1 MPTIAGWITGEQV
14 PQETIA
20 ETLNSMGEVLAR
32 HGGQPASMVEPGIGL
47 IAFSDPAYAM
57 HQNDEPPVLDLVPD
71 RRTLVYHRPLSGMHP
86 LYYVNNWPAEGN
98 ILFASEIKALLSVG
112 VPRRLHLAALDA
124 LLRYGFIPAPW
135 TVFQDISVVPAGSIL
150 RWQRAKTVLNHAS
163 DYRLDDPFP
172 QADLLEHSLEIL
184 EDATRNLLPPHD
196 DIVALT
202 GGSRSSAL
210 ATLLAAQHTNS
221 PFHVATLGYKNSLR
235 ARIWRE
241 AERIADACQR
251 PFLAVTGVD
260 QAEFWI
266 AALVASETPAID
278 TRNLAIHQLLHSVSE
293 ETGARVAM
301 SGLGGHMLSNGSL
314 HAVAATASSPVD
326 EHNVLKQYQLN
337 LRKQRLALTN
347 AGSQLWSQEAIA
359 RLREEEAWEKT
370 LHARKLARQAAKFSN
385 QAQSCFYL
393 DAHLRMPDL
402 LVGPFQQLA
411 TQEHIAVRSPFL
423 HPDVI
428 DMLTRL
434 PTTLEDGTA
443 KSHLVSALVERYLP
457 GPQAVSTQP
466 LSSPTESLLKIDSSE
481 ILQQTL
487 SASAIRSAGIFD
499 TEKVEELIKQRED
512 ANSRCA
518 LIWVFTTQLL
528 CQLFG
533 VTL

>member
-1 MPTIAGWITGEQV
+1 MPTLAGWITGEQV

-20 ETLNSMGEVLAR
+20 ETLTTMGEVLGR
-32 HGGQPASMVEPGIGL
+32 HGGQPANMIETGIGL
-47 IAFSDPAYAM
+47 MAFSDPAYAM
-57 HQNDEPPVLDLVPD
+57 HKNDEPPVLDLVPD

-98 ILFASEIKALLSVG
+98 ILFASEIKALLAVG

-135 TVFQDISVVPAGSIL
+135 TMFQDISVVPAGSIL

-163 DYRLDDPFP
+163 DYRFDDPFS

-184 EDATRNLLPPHD
+184 EDATHNLLPPHE

-202 GGSRSSAL
+202 GGGRPSAL
-210 ATLLAAQHTNS
+210 ATLLAAQQTNA

-260 QAEFWI
+260 QAEFWV
-266 AALVASETPAID
+266 AALAGSETPAVD
-278 TRNLAIHQLLHSVSE
+278 TRSLALHQLLHSVST
-293 ETGARVAM
+293 ETEARVAI
-301 SGLGGHMLSNGSL
+301 SGLGGHTLFNAAL
-314 HAVAATASSPVD
+314 NAATDTSSSPAD
-326 EHNVLKQYQLN
+326 EHNILKQYQLN
-337 LRKQRLALTN
+337 LGIPEPAN
-347 AGSQLWSQEAIA
+347 ATLQLWSQDATDK
-359 RLREEEAWEKT
+359 LGKEETWEDT
-370 LHARKLARQAAKFSN
+370 LHARKLARQAAKLGDWQ
-385 QAQSCFYL
+385 QAHYYL
-393 DAHLRMPDL
+393 DAHLRMPEL

-411 TQEHIAVRSPFL
+411 TEERIALRSPFL
-423 HPDVI
+423 HPDVM

-434 PTTLEDGTA
+434 PTTLEDGTT
-443 KSHLVSALVERYLP
+443 KSQLLATLVARYLP
-457 GPQAVSTQP
+457 GTQAAAPLP
-466 LSSPTESLLKIDSSE
+466 LSSPTRSLLNIEGSD

-487 SASAIRSAGIFD
+487 SPSAIRSMGIFD
-499 TEKVEELIKQRED
+499 AEKVEGLIKQQED
-512 ANSRCA
+512 SASRRT
-518 LIWVFTTQLL
+518 LIWIFTTQLL

-533 VTL
+533 VSL